1 MAGYSKSSSEAPFTN
16 TYEHSCCIEGGEVL
30 ELREHLVIDTL
41 HLHMEKF
48 INSFINGEAG
58 DEQEEKIISLLRDY
72 KEKSTSGL
80 PEARNIIRSHIK
92 NCLLTGFDIFL
103 ENRKGVLEDVCLFQG
118 VRVDELDGLIDC
130 IMPFDNPEKLTPREK
145 FSIILYKNSAIESNG
160 RDSAFKSILAR
171 YPLCRKTRTAD
182 GYESL
187 RYEYN
192 DKDIGDIYDTEE
204 YKLSFI
210 EKVEIVTQRLY
221 EEIFGLKHIDILAY
235 SDVNEV
241 GFSNNGRYVY
251 CWCGNKIWLSF
262 LQITENEARV
272 IQDRAIS
279 FEKHCPQL
287 DVSHPEILCH
297 RGDGA
302 RITVTQKPYF
312 SARNLC
318 IRVFNQSSSGFNDLI
333 AAEKLR
339 TLIIALVKSG
349 ESICLQGGLGT
360 GKTTT
365 MNVMYELLDD
375 SLHIGTVEDYFEQH
389 VMEKYPQKRIV
400 EGQAINEKSLL
411 DVVKTLLRMS
421 VDVANIGEVRD
432 GNALFAF
439 IQLVQSVSVAAWFT
453 THITNPE
460 TTVPRLKNMLMG
472 TGRYFSEHS
481 AVMDIIHYI
490 NMIFQHEIVDGRI
503 RISKVVEIVPLVT
516 ASNGFDYNM
525 ELDNDRLQ
533 KLFYIQ
539 QIQSNPYN
547 MFRLNTIMETVDGVP
562 RFVNYP
568 SLRMMDKAK
577 KRSESWLYLKK
588 LTELIEMDTGVAA
601 PEYMRG

>member
-1 MAGYSKSSSEAPFTN
+1 LT
-16 TYEHSCCIEGGEVL
+16 GGIVVDFRKYL
-30 ELREHLVIDTL
+30 IIDTL
-41 HLHMEKF
+41 YLHVEKYINNY
-48 INSFINGEAG
+48 INSEPS
-58 DEQEEKIISLLRDY
+58 DEQEKRIISLLRDY

-80 PEARNIIRSHIK
+80 PNAREVIKSHIR
-92 NCLLTGFDIFL
+92 NCILTGFNIYMDNGREGLEEATIF
-103 ENRKGVLEDVCLFQG
+103 EGIYI
-118 VRVDELDGLIDC
+118 DETNGLADFI
-130 IMPFDNPEKLTPREK
+130 IPFNEPDNLTSREK
-145 FSIILYKNSAIESNG
+145 FEIILYKYRTTGSSG
-160 RDSAFKSILAR
+160 RDGAFKSMLSR
-171 YPLCRKTRTAD
+171 YACCCKVRESE
-182 GYESL
+182 GYKSL

-192 DKDIGDIYDTEE
+192 EEDIDYIFSSEDYT
-204 YKLSFI
+204 LSFTDKI
-210 EKVEIVTQRLY
+210 EIITQRLY

-235 SDVNEV
+235 SDINEV
-241 GFSNNGRYVY
+241 GFSNNGKYVY
-251 CWCGNKIWLSF
+251 CWCGKKIWLSF
-262 LQITENEARV
+262 LQISEKDARV

-318 IRVFNQSSSGFNDLI
+318 IRIFNQSSADFKDLI
-333 AAEKLR
+333 TEEKLR
-339 TLIIALVKSG
+339 TLIIALVKAG

-375 SLHIGTVEDYFEQH
+375 LLHIGTAEDYFEQH
-389 VMEKYPQKRIV
+389 VMEKYPYKRIV
-400 EGQAINEKSLL
+400 EGQAVNDKNLL

-460 TTVPRLKNMLMG
+460 TTVPRLKNMLIG
-472 TGRYFSEHS
+472 TGRYFSEQS
-481 AVMDIIHYI
+481 AVMDIVHYI
-490 NMIFQHEIVDGRI
+490 NMIFQHEIIDGQITITR
-503 RISKVVEIVPLVT
+503 VVEIVPLVAVSSDGEYGIET
-516 ASNGFDYNM
+516 SR
-525 ELDNDRLQ
+525 EQLE

-539 QIQSNPYN
+539 QMRSNPYN
-547 MFRLNTIMETVDGVP
+547 MFRLNTIMQTEDGEA
-562 RFVNYP
+562 RFINFP
-568 SLRMMDKAK
+568 SRRMIEKAK
-577 KRSESWLYLKK
+577 KNNESWGYLKN
-588 LTELIEMDTGVAA
+588 LLRLIQMDTGMEI
-601 PEYMRG
+601 PEYARG

>member
-1 MAGYSKSSSEAPFTN
+1 
-16 TYEHSCCIEGGEVL
+16 
-30 ELREHLVIDTL
+30 
-41 HLHMEKF
+41 MEKYINDF
-48 INSFINGEAG
+48 INSDPDN
-58 DEQEEKIISLLRDY
+58 EQEKNIISLLRDY

-80 PEARNIIRSHIK
+80 PGAREVIKSHIK
-92 NCLLTGFDIFL
+92 NSIVTGFDIYRPN
-103 ENRKGVLEDVCLFQG
+103 EKGSLEDVIISEGIC
-118 VRVDELDGLIDC
+118 VDETNGFTDM
-130 IMPFDNPEKLTPREK
+130 IMPFKEPHNLTSREK
-145 FSIILYKNSAIESNG
+145 FEIILYKNRTTENNG
-160 RDSAFKSILAR
+160 RDGAFKAILSR
-171 YPLCRKTRTAD
+171 YACCVKTRESE
-182 GYESL
+182 GYNSL
-187 RYEYN
+187 RYEY
-192 DKDIGDIYDTEE
+192 DEEDIDYIYKSEN
-204 YKLSFI
+204 YALSFADKI
-210 EKVEIVTQRLY
+210 EIITQRLY

-235 SDVNEV
+235 SDINEV

-251 CWCGNKIWLSF
+251 CWCGKKIWLSF
-262 LQITENEARV
+262 LQISENDARV

-302 RITVTQKPYF
+302 RLTVTQKPYF

-318 IRVFNQSSSGFNDLI
+318 IRIFNQSSTDFNDLI
-333 AAEKLR
+333 TVDKLR

-349 ESICLQGGLGT
+349 ESICLQGGLGS

-365 MNVMYELLDD
+365 MNAMYELLDD
-375 SLHIGTVEDYFEQH
+375 LLHIGTVEDYFEQH
-389 VMEKYPQKRIV
+389 VMEKYPFKRIV
-400 EGQAINEKSLL
+400 EGQAVNGKDLL

-460 TTVPRLKNMLMG
+460 TTVPRLKNMLIG
-472 TGRYFSEHS
+472 TGRYFSEQS
-481 AVMDIIHYI
+481 AVMDIVHYI
-490 NMIFQHEIVDGRI
+490 NMIFQHEIIDGRI
-503 RISKVVEIVPLVT
+503 AITKVVEIVPLVA
-516 ASNGFDYNM
+516 ASSDCEYGIETDGDQL
-525 ELDNDRLQ
+525 E

-547 MFRLNTIMETVDGVP
+547 IFRLNTIMQAEDGGA

-568 SLRMMDKAK
+568 SRRMIEKAK
-577 KRSESWLYLKK
+577 KSSESWKYLKG
-588 LTELIEMDTGVAA
+588 LIRLIEADTGKAI
-601 PEYMRG
+601 PEYARG